1 MTLFAAGAELQHLY
15 PVSIAAHG
23 LGLNITVSSYRDELD
38 FGLIAAA
45 NLIPD
50 VTVITRL
57 LPAILEELE
66 IAVGI
71 ATTAVVAPIS
81 DSIRTSIMKP
91 RPRVKRNRF

>member
-15 PVSIAAHG
+15 LVSIAAHG

-66 IAVGI
+66 VAVGI
-71 ATTAVVAPIS
+71 ATTAVVAPMS
-81 DSIRTSIMKP
+81 DSIRASAMMP
-91 RPRVKRNRF
+91 RTRIKRNRF